1 MSVYTFDCAQTQIDL
16 RLERKKYMTEST
28 RPQFG
33 IERLFVLALLVII
46 SLAFAMLIEPFFGAI
61 VWAVVVAVLFQP
73 VYQRISKWLSPR
85 VNLAAALTLLLVILL
100 VIVPAILLG
109 MALVQEATSAYASLQ
124 AGEIDFGGVFLAF
137 QNSLPAWAQSQLSAL
152 GYGDLTTL
160 RPQIEEAIGT
170 SLEFLI
176 AQAFSVGQG
185 AFRFLLAL
193 GVMLYLTFFLLRDG
207 RNLAAQIEHVVPL
220 SASKSAILIEKFF
233 VVIIATIKGSFVIA
247 LLQGS
252 LGGLIFWALDIRGA
266 LLWAVSMAIFS
277 LIPAIGTGFVWVPVA
292 AYLIITGAVW
302 QGVVL
307 ILTGI
312 FIISMVDNLVRPMLV
327 GRDTRMPDYV
337 VLISTLG
344 GLQLFGFN
352 GIVIGPLLAA
362 LFIAVWRIFAEM
374 NKAERARVA
383 RVRAGHDKSKPKQGS
398 A

>member
-1 MSVYTFDCAQTQIDL
+1 MN
-16 RLERKKYMTEST
+16 EST

-73 VYQRISKWLSPR
+73 VFQKISKWLFPR
-85 VNLAAALTLLLVILL
+85 INLAAFLTLILVILL

-109 MALVQEATSAYASLQ
+109 MALMQEATSAYASIQ
-124 AGEIDFGGVFLAF
+124 AGEFDFGGAFVAF
-137 QNSLPAWAQSQLSAL
+137 QNSLPAWMQNQLVAL
-152 GYGDLTTL
+152 GYGDLDTV
-160 RPQIEEAIGT
+160 RPQIEEAIGA

-207 RNLAAQIEHVVPL
+207 RTLAAQIEHVVPL
-220 SASKSAILIEKFF
+220 SESKSRILIDKFF

-247 LLQGS
+247 LMQGT

-292 AYLIITGAVW
+292 IYLLVTGAVW

-312 FIISMVDNLVRPMLV
+312 FIISMVDNLVRPILV

-374 NKAERARVA
+374 NKAERERQA
-383 RVRAGHDKSKPKQGS
+383 RVRASYDKSKP
-398 A
+398 

>member
-1 MSVYTFDCAQTQIDL
+1 MS
-16 RLERKKYMTEST
+16 ESA

-46 SLAFAMLIEPFFGAI
+46 SLAFALLIEPFFGAI

-73 VYQRISKWLSPR
+73 VYQKISGWLYPRI
-85 VNLAAALTLLLVILL
+85 NLAAFLTLILVILL

-109 MALVQEATSAYASLQ
+109 MALMQEATSAYASIQ
-124 AGEIDFGGVFLAF
+124 AGEFDFGGAFVAF
-137 QNSLPAWAQSQLSAL
+137 QNSLPAWIQNQLAAL
-152 GYGDLTTL
+152 GYGDLDTV
-160 RPQIEEAIGT
+160 RPQIEEAVGA

-207 RNLAAQIEHVVPL
+207 RTLAAQIEHVVPL
-220 SASKSAILIEKFF
+220 SESKGRILISKFF
-233 VVIIATIKGSFVIA
+233 VVIVATIKGSFVVA
-247 LLQGS
+247 LMQGT

-266 LLWAVSMAIFS
+266 LLWAVSMAILS

-292 AYLIITGAVW
+292 IYLIVTGAVW

-307 ILTGI
+307 ILAGI
-312 FIISMVDNLVRPMLV
+312 FLISMIDNLVRPILV

-362 LFIAVWRIFAEM
+362 LFIAVWQIFAEM
-374 NKAERARVA
+374 NKAERERQA
-383 RVRAGHDKSKPKQGS
+383 RVRASYDKSKP
-398 A
+398 

>member
-1 MSVYTFDCAQTQIDL
+1 MD
-16 RLERKKYMTEST
+16 ESE

-61 VWAVVVAVLFQP
+61 VWGVVVAVLFQP
-73 VYQRISKWLSPR
+73 VYQKIAGWLSPR
-85 VNLAAALTLLLVILL
+85 ANLAAFLTLILVIML

-109 MALVQEATSAYASLQ
+109 MALVQEATSAYASIQ
-124 AGEIDFGGVFLAF
+124 AGEIDFGGAFVAF
-137 QNSLPAWAQSQLSAL
+137 QNSLPAWAQNQLAAY
-152 GYGDLTTL
+152 GYGDLATV
-160 RPQIEEAIGT
+160 RPQIEEAIGS

-176 AQAFSVGQG
+176 AQALSFGQG

-207 RNLAAQIEHVVPL
+207 RTLAAQIENIVPL
-220 SASKSAILIEKFF
+220 SESKSAILIDKFF
-233 VVIIATIKGSFVIA
+233 VVILATIKGSFVVA
-247 LLQGS
+247 LLQGTV
-252 LGGLIFWALDIRGA
+252 GGLIFWALDIRGA
-266 LLWAVSMAIFS
+266 LLWAVSMAILS

-292 AYLIITGAVW
+292 IYLLVTGSIW

-307 ILTGI
+307 ILSGI
-312 FIISMVDNLVRPMLV
+312 FIISLIDNIVRPILV

-374 NKAERARVA
+374 NKAERERLAKVRVA
-383 RVRAGHDKSKPKQGS
+383 NDKSRPSQ
-398 A
+398 

>member
-1 MSVYTFDCAQTQIDL
+1 MSKEKLFYECQQ
-16 RLERKKYMTEST
+16 KPMNESA

-73 VYQRISKWLSPR
+73 VYRKISKWLFPR
-85 VNLAAALTLLLVILL
+85 INLAAFLTLILVILL

-109 MALVQEATSAYASLQ
+109 MALMQEATSAYASIQ
-124 AGEIDFGGVFLAF
+124 AGEFDFGGTFVAL
-137 QNSLPAWAQSQLSAL
+137 QNSLPVWMQRQLTEM
-152 GYGDLTTL
+152 GYGDLDTV
-160 RPQIEEAIGT
+160 RPQIEEAVGA

-176 AQAFSVGQG
+176 AQAISVGQG
-185 AFRFLLAL
+185 AFRFMLAL

-207 RNLAAQIEHVVPL
+207 RALAAQIEHVVPL
-220 SASKSAILIEKFF
+220 SESKSRILIDRFF

-247 LLQGS
+247 LMQGT

-292 AYLIITGAVW
+292 IYLLVTGAVW

-307 ILTGI
+307 ILAGI
-312 FIISMVDNLVRPMLV
+312 FIISMVDNLVRPILV

-374 NKAERARVA
+374 NKAERERQA
-383 RVRAGHDKSKPKQGS
+383 RVRASYDKSKP
-398 A
+398 